1 MHLIIREFPDDLVD
15 VLKESTGAAAASKAV
30 TTAAFAYVSQRDE
43 IARLRLRVAE
53 LETALRVQ
61 RQVIEGARSAA
72 AILLEHTAQ
81 GDLLTRI

>member
-1 MHLIIREFPDDLVD
+1 MHLIVRDFPDDLVD
-15 VLKESTGAAAASKAV
+15 TLKNRTHSATASKAV
-30 TTAAFAYVSQRDE
+30 MSACSHFVGLLDIVDQQRVR
-43 IARLRLRVAE
+43 IAE

-72 AILLEHTAQ
+72 ALLLERTSQ